1 MHNTEEKNLMT
12 KIGYEKQKEKLQKL
26 KAELKDISTRK
37 MRAAAD
43 DPGNVWHDNFAYEQY
58 DLQESG
64 LLNQIESLIITLQ
77 NTKIIEEDY
86 VDQNHVNIGDKV
98 KLKLI
103 YDNDS
108 EIIVVT
114 LDDSNDDENAITLNS
129 PLGKAIY
136 HQKIGT
142 KNSYQVENT
151 KINIEILAKIAS

>member
-1 MHNTEEKNLMT
+1 M
-12 KIGYEKQKEKLQKL
+12 
-26 KAELKDISTRK
+26 
-37 MRAAAD
+37 
-43 DPGNVWHDNFAYEQY
+43 
-58 DLQESG
+58 
-64 LLNQIESLIITLQ
+64 ITLQ

-108 EIIVVT
+108 EIVLVT
-114 LDDSNDDENAITLNS
+114 LDDSSDDENAITLNL

-151 KINIEILAKIAS
+151 QINIEILAKVAS